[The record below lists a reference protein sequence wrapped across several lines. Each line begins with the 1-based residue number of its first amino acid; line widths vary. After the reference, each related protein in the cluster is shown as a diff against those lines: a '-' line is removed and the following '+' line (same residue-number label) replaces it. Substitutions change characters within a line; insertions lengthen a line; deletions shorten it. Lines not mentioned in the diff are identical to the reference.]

1 MFSLEINYSSIV
13 LEGDLRNMKKLIN
26 TSVIY
31 AVLALAGGVFYREFT
46 KFNGFTGYSTLSV
59 VHTHYFILGMFMF
72 LILALLEKNIAF
84 MTKKSERLLF
94 AYQAGLNLT
103 VIMLIVRGVLQI
115 IAQNSLSAGLNAS
128 ISGIAG
134 IGHLILGIALVML
147 LLEVK
152 KACPESSK

>member
-1 MFSLEINYSSIV
+1 
-13 LEGDLRNMKKLIN
+13 MKKLIN

-46 KFNGFTGYSTLSV
+46 KFNGFTGYTTLSV
-59 VHTHYFILGMFMF
+59 VHTHYFILGMFIF

-103 VIMLIVRGVLQI
+103 VIMLIVKGVLQI

>member
-1 MFSLEINYSSIV
+1 
-13 LEGDLRNMKKLIN
+13 MKKLIN

-31 AVLALAGGVFYREFT
+31 AVLALAGGGVFYREFT
-46 KFNGFTGYSTLSV
+46 KFNGFTGYTTLSV
-59 VHTHYFILGMFMF
+59 VHTHYFILGMFIF

>member
-1 MFSLEINYSSIV
+1 M
-13 LEGDLRNMKKLIN
+13 IN

-46 KFNGFTGYSTLSV
+46 KLNGFTGYITLSV
-59 VHTHYFILGMFMF
+59 VHTHYLILGMFMF

-84 MTKKSERLLF
+84 MTKKTDRLVL

-103 VIMLIVRGVLQI
+103 VIMLIVRGVLQV

-134 IGHLILGIALVML
+134 IGHLILGVSLVML

-152 KACPESSK
+152 KACSESSK

>member
-1 MFSLEINYSSIV
+1 
-13 LEGDLRNMKKLIN
+13 MKKLIN

-46 KFNGFTGYSTLSV
+46 KFNGFTGYTTLSV
-59 VHTHYFILGMFMF
+59 VHTHYFILGMFIF

-152 KACPESSK
+152 KACPESNVIKLSTEDY

>member
-1 MFSLEINYSSIV
+1 
-13 LEGDLRNMKKLIN
+13 MKKMIN

-46 KFNGFTGYSTLSV
+46 KLNGFTGYTTLSV
-59 VHTHYFILGMFMF
+59 VHTHYLILGMFMF

-84 MTKKSERLLF
+84 MTKKTDRLVL

-103 VIMLIVRGVLQI
+103 VIMLIVRGVLQV

-134 IGHLILGIALVML
+134 IGHLILGVSLVML

-152 KACPESSK
+152 KACSESSK

>member
-1 MFSLEINYSSIV
+1 
-13 LEGDLRNMKKLIN
+13 MKKLIN

-46 KFNGFTGYSTLSV
+46 KFNGFTGYTTLSV
-59 VHTHYFILGMFMF
+59 VHTHYFILGMFIF

>member
-1 MFSLEINYSSIV
+1 
-13 LEGDLRNMKKLIN
+13 MKKLIN

-46 KFNGFTGYSTLSV
+46 KFNGFTGYTTLSV

-72 LILALLEKNIAF
+72 LILALLEKNITF
-84 MTKKSERLLF
+84 MTKKSERLIF

-152 KACPESSK
+152 NACPESSE

>member
-1 MFSLEINYSSIV
+1 
-13 LEGDLRNMKKLIN
+13 MKKMIN

-46 KFNGFTGYSTLSV
+46 KFHGFTGYTTLSV

-84 MTKKSERLLF
+84 MTKKTDRLIL
-94 AYQAGLNLT
+94 AYQAGLHLT
-103 VIMLIVRGVLQI
+103 VIMLIVRGVLQVI
-115 IAQNSLSAGLNAS
+115 TQNSLSAGWNAS

-134 IGHLILGIALVML
+134 IGHLILGVSLVML
-147 LLEVK
+147 LLDVK